1 MTNPADKEAVLA
13 ANEAFYSAFAKR
25 DLKIMTSLWW
35 QGSTSICIHP
45 GSQVILGWSDIRDSW
60 DSIFQNTN
68 SLEIDTEII
77 KVEVDQALAYVLLRE
92 IVLQSNQGRRMK
104 GQSMATNVFQKMAQK
119 WYLVSHHGSPIM
131 R

>member
-13 ANEAFYSAFAKR
+13 ANQAFYNAFADR

-45 GSQVILGWSDIRDSW
+45 GSSPIVGWSNIRNSW

-68 SLEIDTEII
+68 SLEIDIEII
-77 KVEVDQALAYVLLRE
+77 KVEVDQALAYILLRE

-104 GQSMATNVFQKMAQK
+104 AQSMATNIFQKMAQK

>member
-1 MTNPADKEAVLA
+1 MTNPADKEAILA
-13 ANEAFYSAFAKR
+13 ANQSFYNAFADR

-45 GSQVILGWSDIRDSW
+45 GSSPIVGWSNIRDSW

-68 SLEIDTEII
+68 SLEIDIEII
-77 KVEVDQALAYVLLRE
+77 KVEVDQALAYILLRE

-104 GQSMATNVFQKMAQK
+104 AQSMATNIFQKMAQK